1 MNNWSKLLLNYL
13 SKNYPITNASILS
26 TKEITLDGH
35 FLGKITLEIKS
46 YIEKFNNV
54 EVLNMSYCKLN
65 SLDNLP
71 NLPNLNRI
79 EVNDNFLDENDF
91 IKLKKYPFISEIFF
105 MNNKVQNFETIKV
118 MNTMRNLHLIDLSD
132 NPICSSKDYRKNFFD
147 NFPKLIFLD
156 GISKNNE
163 TYQEFEENEDNEEE
177 EEEENEEDKNF
188 LDDYEEEEEK
198 EEEEEEE
205 IISNGVSNN
214 NNNNYEGNIY
224 EVDNE
229 EEEEIENFQI
239 NLGKRKK
246 YR

>member
-1 MNNWSKLLLNYL
+1 
-13 SKNYPITNASILS
+13 
-26 TKEITLDGH
+26 
-35 FLGKITLEIKS
+35 
-46 YIEKFNNV
+46 
-54 EVLNMSYCKLN
+54 
-65 SLDNLP
+65 
-71 NLPNLNRI
+71 
-79 EVNDNFLDENDF
+79 
-91 IKLKKYPFISEIFF
+91 

-188 LDDYEEEEEK
+188 LDDYEEEKEE